1 MMAGLTPK
9 QKQFC
14 EEYII
19 DLNATQAA
27 IRAGYSEHT
36 SNEQGSQLLA
46 KLSIQ
51 VQIQRLMAERSERT
65 QIKADDV
72 LMEIAKL
79 AYSNMLDYVDIDGG
93 LPTVNM
99 SEITREQGAAIQE
112 VTVETRKEHNGR
124 GGKPTSE
131 IEKVKFKLADK
142 GVNLERLGRHLKL
155 FTDKV
160 NLEGTGIVLKI
171 EGKDAACL

>member
-1 MMAGLTPK
+1 MAGLTPK
-9 QKQFC
+9 QECFC
-14 EEYII
+14 QEYLI

-36 SNEQGSQLLA
+36 ANEQGARLLA
-46 KLSIQ
+46 KVSIQ
-51 VQIQRLMAERSERT
+51 ARIQGLMAERSERT

-79 AYSNMLDYVDIDGG
+79 AYSNMLDYVDIDGA

-112 VTVETRKEHNGR
+112 VTVETRKEQNGR
-124 GGKPTSE
+124 DEKPTSE

-160 NLEGTGIVLKI
+160 NLEGSGIVLKI

>member
-1 MMAGLTPK
+1 MAGLTPK
-9 QKQFC
+9 QECFC
-14 EEYII
+14 QEYLI

-51 VQIQRLMAERSERT
+51 VQIQRLMAKRSERT

-79 AYSNMLDYVDIDGG
+79 AYSNMLDYVDIDGP

-99 SEITREQGAAIQE
+99 GKITREQGAAIQE
-112 VTVETRKEHNGR
+112 VTVETRKEQNGR
-124 GGKPTSE
+124 SE

-142 GVNLERLGRHLKL
+142 GANLERLGRHLKL

-160 NLEGTGIVLKI
+160 NLEGTGIILKI